1 MGLFDK
7 FREPVVLKEDS
18 SAKKQ
23 LEQLDFYSKLAPE
36 SVKEQIE
43 QDKKLVYY
51 GIKCEEALMFELKNS
66 HMPMYIL
73 HDIFFEENG
82 LTTQIDYIVIT
93 RKVILIIECKNL
105 YGNITVNNQGDFTR
119 TIQFGKHYH
128 KEGIY
133 SPITQNQRHLDMIK
147 EKRRNTKGLL
157 TKAIFEHYFDDTYKS
172 VVVLANPKTII
183 DMKYAPKDIKSKIVK
198 VDGLNSYIKRLND
211 ESRNENMSD
220 KQMKELADFFLQS
233 SIPNTTDYTAKY
245 QLEVN
250 EEKTV
255 TVKEEPIQ
263 NTYFDSIENSPVYK
277 ALKDYRYKQSVKE
290 KIKPYF
296 IFNNAQ
302 LEEIIKTNPQTLE
315 ELKSIK
321 GFGDAKCLKY
331 GKDILMILEDY

>member
-1 MGLFDK
+1 
-7 FREPVVLKEDS
+7 
-18 SAKKQ
+18 
-23 LEQLDFYSKLAPE
+23 
-36 SVKEQIE
+36 
-43 QDKKLVYY
+43 
-51 GIKCEEALMFELKNS
+51 
-66 HMPMYIL
+66 
-73 HDIFFEENG
+73 
-82 LTTQIDYIVIT
+82 
-93 RKVILIIECKNL
+93 
-105 YGNITVNNQGDFTR
+105 
-119 TIQFGKHYH
+119 
-128 KEGIY
+128 
-133 SPITQNQRHLDMIK
+133 LDMIK

-233 SIPNTTDYTAKY
+233 SIPNTTEYTAKY

-321 GFGDAKCLKY
+321 GFGDAKCPKY
-331 GKDILMILEDY
+331 GKDILMILGDY